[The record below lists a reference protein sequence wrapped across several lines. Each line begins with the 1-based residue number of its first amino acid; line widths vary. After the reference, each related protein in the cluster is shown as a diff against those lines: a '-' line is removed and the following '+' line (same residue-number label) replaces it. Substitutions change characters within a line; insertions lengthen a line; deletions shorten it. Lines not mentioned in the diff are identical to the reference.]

1 MPVDINWSLAR
12 SGGGGAMGAF
22 KQGRELGS
30 EIRRSQ
36 ALRAYAK
43 NPQDPEVL
51 NDLIAVAPELG
62 FKAADFQRKRR
73 ADLRD
78 DQFSEATTDY
88 LGPNGEGNALLGVGR
103 GPVSHPSDSPT
114 RRSIIPPLGGAAS
127 TGGTPGGMPAQN
139 ALAAFTGQQGHWPAP
154 GDAPQPQPP
163 SQPQG
168 SAGLS
173 AYTQPQGSSPDQAP
187 QLPDSRQEHPDPEL
201 AILGTPQ
208 TGRDRAFLKMIRI
221 DPIKALKLRTGLR
234 DNFVKNLK
242 DTREVY
248 RFGIERLSQA
258 SDEQGYQSVLAE
270 LEPMTQAIGGNL
282 LDHVPANYP
291 GPEGMRELLT
301 KALDAKEQVSAFM
314 QQANIDEDNE
324 RADRN
329 TDSTIADRDARRAD
343 TRQYRAA
350 QTGTAQRGQD
360 IRSRDARRG
369 QDKRGSGRS
378 GLVQV
383 KTRAE
388 AEALPSGTKFRD
400 PNGVVRTRP

>member
-1 MPVDINWSLAR
+1 MLGDGSNQPPTGGIVTQSQSPSIAAMGT
-12 SGGGGAMGAF
+12 SGGAPNVLGANAPPTG
-22 KQGRELGS
+22 
-30 EIRRSQ
+30 
-36 ALRAYAK
+36 
-43 NPQDPEVL
+43 NPSA
-51 NDLIAVAPELG
+51 NAP
-62 FKAADFQRKRR
+62 Q
-73 ADLRD
+73 
-78 DQFSEATTDY
+78 Q
-88 LGPNGEGNALLGVGR
+88 
-103 GPVSHPSDSPT
+103 
-114 RRSIIPPLGGAAS
+114 
-127 TGGTPGGMPAQN
+127 MN
-139 ALAAFTGQQGHWPAP
+139 ALAAFTSPQGHWPSP
-154 GDAPQPQPP
+154 GDE
-163 SQPQG
+163 
-168 SAGLS
+168 
-173 AYTQPQGSSPDQAP
+173 AP
-187 QLPDSRQEHPDPEL
+187 QLPDSRQAQAPANPQQPATSQAAGDPDL
-201 AILGTPQ
+201 AALGTPR
-208 TGRDRAFLKMIRI
+208 TSADHAFLRMVKA
-221 DPIKALKLRTGLR
+221 DPLKALKFRSDLR
-234 DNFVKNLK
+234 DNFVKTLK

-258 SDEQGYQSVLAE
+258 SDEPSYQAVLTE
-270 LEPMTQAIGGNL
+270 LHPMTQAIGGNL

-291 GPEGMRELLT
+291 GPDGMRELLT